1 MNNNKVFEKKI
12 MTKKEDPCWEGYHMV
27 GMKDKDGHQV
37 PNCVPNSPKKE
48 STMKITSK
56 DILEALIN
64 KTISIQEARLIIN
77 EAYGE
82 ESYGH
87 GEGYRY
93 DDDPESD
100 MAVEDIKRQVMDYLV
115 YEEGWR
121 VEDCDA
127 VFEDADKIHNLRAS
141 IRNDLEDGVSVQDI
155 VASIVAEFNG
165 ENDY

>member
-64 KTISIQEARLIIN
+64 KTISIQEAKFLVEN
-77 EAYGE
+77 YN
-82 ESYGH
+82 
-87 GEGYRY
+87 
-93 DDDPESD
+93 DDYMSDDNFPKDDSD